1 MAVRRFGEGGT
12 VAFGASLLL
21 IGQGLTVLISLGF
34 MAGANYPLVQI
45 VTNTTAVCFGFGFS
59 NPALSAAA
67 SNAAGKATMGGA
79 LGTLQGFASL
89 GQVGGLVLA
98 GPLYQLG
105 GAHFP
110 FGFGAFIA
118 SLLLVVMIVLKRRPA
133 MQPQYRQP

>member
-1 MAVRRFGEGGT
+1 MALRRFGEVGR
-12 VAFGASLLL
+12 VAFGAGLLL
-21 IGQGLTVLISLGF
+21 IGQELTVLISLGF
-34 MAGANYPLVQI
+34 TACAIYPLVQM
-45 VTNTTAVCFGFGFS
+45 VSTTTAVCFGFGFS

-67 SNAAGKATMGGA
+67 SNAAGKETMGGA
-79 LGTLQGFASL
+79 LGAVQGFASL

-110 FGFGAFIA
+110 FGFGMFIT
-118 SLLLVVMIVLKRRPA
+118 SLLLVVMILLKRRPA